1 MPILTGYN
9 AFQGLHWETGS
20 VRNYFEF
27 TGVKAPHTGR
37 PYSEALLMGVSGG
50 AVMGYFSFAYE
61 GYDPHVVILTRNTFD
76 PLDTMLARLGVVQ
89 TVRQTSRPDTGLTN
103 LLDILDDGLPAIVW
117 ADMYSLPYN
126 ALPFDT
132 GMWAMMPVLV
142 FGYDSEVDTVWIAD
156 RSRAPLTVT
165 TAELAAARS
174 RVSNFKQRIVTLDHP
189 DPDKL
194 PGAVLAGVWDC
205 IRLYTEAPPKGARTN
220 FGLAAYDHWAD
231 LLTKPK
237 PRMSWAKQF
246 PPGAR
251 LLAGLTSTFNHV
263 AIFGKDGNGERD
275 LFAKFLGEAAAILN
289 KPALNR
295 AGEQFRQAGRA
306 WDQLG
311 LALLPDSVAL
321 LGETR
326 ELMLRRHHLFL
337 SRGNDALAEIIQ
349 IDARLNT
356 LKLAAGNA
364 FPLDAAG
371 VADMQEDIRDHV
383 RTIRAIETE
392 AVAALRRVVT

>member
-1 MPILTGYN
+1 
-9 AFQGLHWETGS
+9 
-20 VRNYFEF
+20 
-27 TGVKAPHTGR
+27 
-37 PYSEALLMGVSGG
+37 MGVSGG
-50 AVMGYFSFAYE
+50 VVMGYFSFAYE

-89 TVRQTSRPDTGLTN
+89 TVRQTTRPDKGLTN

-117 ADMYSLPYN
+117 ADMYSLSYN

-205 IRLYTEAPPKGARTN
+205 IRLYTDAPPKGARTN

-263 AIFGKDGNGERD
+263 AIFGKDGNGERE
-275 LFAKFLGEAAAILN
+275 LFAEFLGEAAAILN

-321 LGETR
+321 LGEIR

-371 VADMQEDIRDHV
+371 VADLQEDIRDHV
-383 RTIRAIETE
+383 RTIRAIEAE
-392 AVAALRRVVT
+392 AVETLRRAVT